1 MTEESKEKSASGKE
15 VVEQRLKPSLIRRRA
30 KVVEEPPQIEE
41 KAAQPAESGAP
52 VSEIKTEE
60 KAPPP
65 AEAAQE
71 KPKGPKLGLV
81 APPPA
86 KPQPAEPAKPRIGV
100 VGFIGEVVPE
110 VREGWK
116 ERLKKGPKK
125 KKSREELE
133 MESIQRIGGLKQFA
147 GQVIEEEVVTEKV
160 AAPGAVEER
169 VFKPLP
175 SMRRKKTVRHEFKK
189 TQITE
194 RKAIKKVIRI
204 EDGITVT
211 GFSQATGI
219 KTSELIRKLMGLGL
233 MVTANQ
239 QIDVDTATLLATEH
253 GYTVEHT
260 AFKEED
266 VLAVPDAHVSVGNLS
281 SRAPVVTV
289 MGHVDHGKTSILD
302 AIRKTRV
309 VDKEAGGITQHI
321 GAYEVKLTK
330 GYITFLDTPGH
341 EAFTSM
347 RARGAQ
353 ATDIVVLVVAAD
365 DGIMPQT
372 VEAIDHAK
380 AAEVPIIVAI
390 NKMDLPAARPD
401 VVKKNLTEHGLLP
414 EEWGGETICVPTSAR
429 NKEGIDKLLE
439 MILLQAEMLEL
450 KADATLRPK
459 GIVIEAR
466 LDKARG
472 PVASVLI
479 QEGTLKTGQNVVC
492 GVHSGK
498 VRAMFDGDGIQCKE
512 AGPSKP
518 VEITGLS
525 GVPDA
530 GDLIVG
536 VDSEQGAKLVSEI
549 RAQKL
554 REQSLRKG
562 VRLSLED
569 LQTKVA
575 SGELKELAIILKT
588 DVQGSV
594 EAIAD
599 ALKKLSTEQVEVKII
614 HTGVGGVTESDVL
627 LAKASEAVIIGFNVV
642 ADQIA
647 QAAAD
652 REGIGVRS
660 YRIIYDLVDDVRKA
674 MEGLLAPE
682 LIEKII
688 GRADVR
694 EVFHISKVGTIA
706 GCSVTNGQILR
717 SARVRLLRDQ
727 AIVFEGKL
735 ASLKRFKDDVRE
747 VAEGYECGIGIEG
760 FNDLKQGDQIVA
772 FIIEKKAATLL

>member
-1 MTEESKEKSASGKE
+1 MTEEVKEKDTGSKA

-30 KVVEEPPQIEE
+30 KVVEEPPPEPVEE
-41 KAAQPAESGAP
+41 KVAEAEVPAAVEGQRAQPAGEVRA
-52 VSEIKTEE
+52 E
-60 KAPPP
+60 KP
-65 AEAAQE
+65 AE
-71 KPKGPKLGLV
+71 PKLGLV
-81 APPPA
+81 APPP
-86 KPQPAEPAKPRIGV
+86 PPAKPVVEERPKIGV

-110 VREGWK
+110 VKEGWK
-116 ERLKKGPKK
+116 DRLKKGPKR
-125 KKSREELE
+125 KKSKEELE
-133 MESIQRIGGLKQFA
+133 MESIQRAGGLKQFA
-147 GQVIEEEVVTEKV
+147 GQVIEGEPTEKAV
-160 AAPGAVEER
+160 PAPVAVEER
-169 VFKPLP
+169 IFEPVP
-175 SMRRKKTVRHEFKK
+175 SARRRKSVRREFKK

-211 GFSQATGI
+211 GLSQAIGV
-219 KTSELIRKLMGLGL
+219 KSSELIKKLMGLGL

-239 QIDVDTATLLATEH
+239 HIDVDTATLLATEH

-260 AFKEED
+260 AFKEEE
-266 VLAVPDAHVSVGNLS
+266 VLAVPDAHVSVENLA

-302 AIRKTRV
+302 AIRKTKV
-309 VDKEAGGITQHI
+309 ADKEAGGITQHI
-321 GAYEVKLTK
+321 GAYEVSIAK
-330 GYITFLDTPGH
+330 GSITFLDTPGH
-341 EAFTSM
+341 EAFTNM

-372 VEAIDHAK
+372 IEAIDHAK

-390 NKMDLPAARPD
+390 NKIDLATARPD
-401 VVKKNLTEHGLLP
+401 VVKKGLTEHGLLP

-429 NKEGIDKLLE
+429 SKEGIDKLLE

-450 KADATLRPK
+450 KADPTQRPK

-466 LDKARG
+466 LDKSRG
-472 PVASVLI
+472 PVASVLV
-479 QEGTLKTGQNVVC
+479 QEGTLTVGQNVVC
-492 GVHSGK
+492 GVHSGR
-498 VRAMFDGDGIQCKE
+498 VRAMFDATGKPCDE
-512 AGPSKP
+512 ARPSKP
-518 VEITGLS
+518 VEIIGLS

-530 GDLIVG
+530 GDALIG

-569 LQTKVA
+569 LQARVQA
-575 SGELKELAIILKT
+575 GELKELPVILKT

-599 ALKKLSTEQVEVKII
+599 ALKKLATEQVGVKII
-614 HTGVGGVTESDVL
+614 HSGVGGVTESDVL
-627 LAKASEAVIIGFNVV
+627 LARASEAVIIGFNVV
-642 ADQIA
+642 ADPIA
-647 QAAAD
+647 ETVAE
-652 REGIGVRS
+652 REGVGIRT
-660 YRIIYDLVDDVRKA
+660 YRIIYDLVDDVKKA
-674 MEGLLAPE
+674 MAGLLEPE
-682 LIEKII
+682 ITEKIT

-694 EVFHISKVGTIA
+694 EIFHISKVGTIA
-706 GCSVTNGQILR
+706 GCSVTNGSILR

-727 AIVFEGKL
+727 AIVFDGKF
-735 ASLKRFKDDVRE
+735 ASLKRFKEDVRE
-747 VAEGYECGIGIEG
+747 VAEGYECGLSLEG
-760 FNDLKQGDQIVA
+760 FNDIKQGDQIVA
-772 FIIEKKAATLL
+772 YVIEKRAATL

>member
-1 MTEESKEKSASGKE
+1 MTEESKEKVVSGKE

-30 KVVEEPPQIEE
+30 KAVETPSPEE
-41 KAAQPAESGAP
+41 AEIQKAETVSAAEAQAGAEAPAPEVPAEKPAGSQVPIAGQP
-52 VSEIKTEE
+52 EKT
-60 KAPPP
+60 K
-65 AEAAQE
+65 
-71 KPKGPKLGLV
+71 
-81 APPPA
+81 
-86 KPQPAEPAKPRIGV
+86 AEPARPQIGV
-100 VGFIGEVVPE
+100 VGFIGDVVPA

-116 ERLKKGPKK
+116 ERLKKGPKR
-125 KKSREELE
+125 KKSRAELE
-133 MESIQRIGGLKQFA
+133 MESIQRTGGLKQFVGEVGGEEPVA
-147 GQVIEEEVVTEKV
+147 GPVAAAPIIEE
-160 AAPGAVEER
+160 R
-169 VFKPLP
+169 IFKPVP
-175 SMRRKKTVRHEFKK
+175 SGRHKKAVRREFKK

-194 RKAIKKVIRI
+194 PKAIKKVIRI
-204 EDGITVT
+204 EDGITVS
-211 GFSQATGI
+211 GLSQSMGV
-219 KTSELIRKLMGLGL
+219 KTSELIKKLMGLGL

-239 QIDVDTATLLATEH
+239 QVDVDTATLLAGEH

-260 AFKEED
+260 AFKEEE
-266 VLAVPDAHVSVGNLS
+266 VLAVPDAHVSVDNLS

-302 AIRKTRV
+302 AIRKTKV

-321 GAYEVKLTK
+321 GAYEVALEK
-330 GYITFLDTPGH
+330 GTITFLDTPGH

-372 VEAIDHAK
+372 IEAIDHAK

-390 NKMDLPAARPD
+390 NKMDLASAKPD
-401 VVKKNLTEHGLLP
+401 VVKKELTEHGLIP

-429 NKEGIDKLLE
+429 TKEGIDKLLE
-439 MILLQAEMLEL
+439 MILLQSEMLEL
-450 KADATLRPK
+450 KADPTLRPR
-459 GIVIEAR
+459 GIVVESR

-472 PVASVLI
+472 PVATVLI
-479 QEGTLKTGQNVVC
+479 QEGTLKAGQNVVC
-492 GVHSGK
+492 GVHSGR
-498 VRAMFDGDGIQCKE
+498 VRAMFDANGMQCDE
-512 AGPSKP
+512 AHPSKP
-518 VEITGLS
+518 VEIIGLS

-530 GDLIVG
+530 GDMFVG

-562 VRLSLED
+562 VRFSLED
-569 LQTKVA
+569 LQSKVT
-575 SGELKELAIILKT
+575 SGELKELSIILKT

-594 EAIAD
+594 EAIAE
-599 ALKKLSTEQVEVKII
+599 AIRKLSTDQVQVKII
-614 HTGVGGVTESDVL
+614 HSGVGGVTESDVL
-627 LAKASEAVIIGFNVV
+627 LARASEAAIIGFNVV
-642 ADQIA
+642 PDQMA
-647 QAAAD
+647 EEVAE
-652 REGIGVRS
+652 REGVGIRS
-660 YRIIYDLVDDVRKA
+660 YRIIYDLVDDVKKA

-688 GRADVR
+688 GRAEIR
-694 EVFHISKVGTIA
+694 EIFHISKVGTIA
-706 GCSVTNGQILR
+706 GCSVTNGSILR

-747 VAEGYECGIGIEG
+747 VAEGYECGLSIEN

-772 FIIEKKAATLL
+772 YVIEKKAATL